1 MHILC
6 QQTNQKWL
14 IELDSNDCL
23 EIMVNKIREPQ
34 SNINCILWR
43 QWSVWPLMGQ
53 YQLAKIAVDQTANV
67 YTAGKGI
74 VRCSA
79 TRYTHTTI
87 DRIMF
92 VYKTAYC
99 SRKIKC
105 DRVNF
110 WCQPDYHHLDA
121 VHGMWMAVLRM
132 ALSYI
137 VTDAQLCRSA
147 AACAHKE
154 WGLSPLVLQD
164 SIKIYQRKW
173 IFF

>member
-79 TRYTHTTI
+79 TRYTHNHWSHNVCI
-87 DRIMF
+87 QNCVLQSKDQVRSSEF
-92 VYKTAYC
+92 LVSARLSSFGCSAWHVDGCSAYGVV
-99 SRKIKC
+99 IHC
-105 DRVNF
+105 DR
-110 WCQPDYHHLDA
+110 CAIGSQCRC
-121 VHGMWMAVLRM
+121 LRPQRM
-132 ALSYI
+132 RTFS
-137 VTDAQLCRSA
+137 S
-147 AACAHKE
+147 
-154 WGLSPLVLQD
+154 GLT
-164 SIKIYQRKW
+164 R
-173 IFF
+173 FN